1 MEAEL
6 ARLTQETQDEMNP
19 EHRVTFA
26 EVSGDVAGNDDQAVA
41 ETMIDLDNAI
51 IGLHLQKVGDLN
63 AALDRMQVG
72 EYGVCMDCG
81 EAVSFERLTAYP
93 TAKRCILCQTQHE
106 KNRSKMR

>member
-26 EVSGDVAGNDDQAVA
+26 KVSGDVAGNDDQAVA

-51 IGLHLQKVGDLN
+51 ISLHLQKVDDLN
-63 AALDRMQVG
+63 TALERILAG
-72 EYGVCMDCG
+72 EYGVCVDCG
-81 EAVSFERLTAYP
+81 EAVSFERLVAYP
-93 TAKRCILCQTQHE
+93 TAKRCIRCQTQHE
-106 KNRSKMR
+106 KDRAKMR